1 MDRTAK
7 QRRPL
12 ARFTHPVKIEIRQAV
27 ITPLKSVAHLDIG
40 KLERAARAEVELGY
54 IEGGCCRQMVRA
66 IVRKGMVTDL
76 KVERCPE
83 STSRRAS
90 PELVKLLK
98 VAQRRAKAAV
108 GRRGSALPTPV
119 AAFLGNLALSVKGLS
134 CFEICLFGWCI
145 ACCTRTD
152 IDADWFCGRLTID
165 TTSGPYPD
173 PE

>member
-1 MDRTAK
+1 MRTAK
-7 QRRPL
+7 QQRPL

-27 ITPLKSVAHLDIG
+27 ITPLKSVAQLDIG

-54 IEGGCCRQMVRA
+54 IEGGCCRQLVRA

-76 KVERCPE
+76 AVEPCPE
-83 STSRRAS
+83 TMSRRAG
-90 PELVKLLK
+90 PELVRLLK
-98 VAQRRAKAAV
+98 VAQRRARAAAG
-108 GRRGSALPTPV
+108 GRRPTLPTPV

-152 IDADWFCGRLTID
+152 IDADWICGKLTID
-165 TTSGPYPD
+165 TTTGPYPD

>member
-1 MDRTAK
+1 MNQTAK
-7 QRRPL
+7 QRPL
-12 ARFTHPVKIEIRQAV
+12 ARFTHPVKVEIRQAV
-27 ITPLKSVAHLDIG
+27 ITPLKSVAQLDIS
-40 KLERAARAEVELGY
+40 KLERVARAEFELGY
-54 IEGGCCRQMVRA
+54 IDGGCCRQLVRA

-76 KVERCPE
+76 AVERCPE
-83 STSRRAS
+83 TLSRKAG

-98 VAQRRAKAAV
+98 VAQRRAKAAA
-108 GRRGSALPTPV
+108 RGKESTLPTPV
-119 AAFLGNLALSVKGLS
+119 ATFLANVALSVKGLS

-152 IDADWFCGRLTID
+152 IVSDWFCGKLTID